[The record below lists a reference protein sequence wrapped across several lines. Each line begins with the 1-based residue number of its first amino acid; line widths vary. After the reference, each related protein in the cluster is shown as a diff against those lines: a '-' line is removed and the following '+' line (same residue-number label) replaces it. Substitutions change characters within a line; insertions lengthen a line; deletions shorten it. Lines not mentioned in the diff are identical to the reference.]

1 MTANKR
7 TVLSYCAVSRLLFSE
22 DVMGSAQHYD
32 IAKVVTQ
39 AKEPEEMRRCG
50 SSMMMW

>member
-7 TVLSYCAVSRLLFSE
+7 SFHSYCAVSRFLFSE
-22 DVMGSAQHYD
+22 DVVGSTQHYD

-39 AKEPEEMRRCG
+39 AKEPEEMR
-50 SSMMMW
+50 